1 MRYLQRQLL
10 SNRQVINYG
19 IAVSSGGEVVVNTT
33 NNILV
38 PKGTTGERPITSAN
52 GMVRYNTTLN
62 ELEVYQSGAWR
73 KFRFKEPT
81 AITWQS
87 LGIGDGSTTTFG
99 PITNIASAAASGVTW
114 DVAQIAQ
121 NILVLVENVVQ
132 IPNTN
137 YQVIQIGSDYYLQF
151 TGPSINNKEII
162 VVKGFDQ

>member
-33 NNILV
+33 NNMLV
-38 PKGTTGERPITSAN
+38 PKGTTSERPITPSN

-62 ELEVYQSGAWR
+62 EMEVYQGSAWR
-73 KFRFKEPT
+73 RLRFKEPGS
-81 AITWQS
+81 IVWQS

-99 PITNIASAAASGVTW
+99 PITNLSTSAASGVTW
-114 DVAQIAQ
+114 DVTQIAQ

-137 YQVIQIGSDYYLQF
+137 YQVTQVGPDYYLQF
-151 TGPSINNKEII
+151 TGPSIANKEIT
-162 VVKGFDQ
+162 VVKGLDQ

>member
-19 IAVSSGGEVVVNTT
+19 VAVSSGGEVVVNTT

-38 PKGTTGERPITSAN
+38 PKGTTGQRPITPSN

-62 ELEVYQSGAWR
+62 EMEVYQGGAWR
-73 KFRFKEPT
+73 KLRFKEPGG
-81 AITWQS
+81 ITWQS

-99 PITNIASAAASGVTW
+99 PITNLATSAASGVTW
-114 DVAQIAQ
+114 DVTQIAQ

-137 YQVIQIGSDYYLQF
+137 YQVTQVGPDYYLQF
-151 TGPSINNKEII
+151 TGPSIANKEII
-162 VVKGFDQ
+162 VVKGLDQ